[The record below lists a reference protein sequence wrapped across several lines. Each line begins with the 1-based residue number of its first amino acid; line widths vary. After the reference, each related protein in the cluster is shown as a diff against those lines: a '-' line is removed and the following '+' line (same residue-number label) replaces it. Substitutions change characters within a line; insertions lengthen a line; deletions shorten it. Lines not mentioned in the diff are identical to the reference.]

1 MSKREIGM
9 KNKVFVVLAV
19 MGMSAACSNVDFNT
33 LLLNSNSSN
42 TAKLNACMLNEANSR
57 ANAGTLFT
65 SGLGVRATAEDIAQD
80 CIKKLTLQACG
91 LDNTAVSNATNIIN
105 ALKDAQ

>member
-1 MSKREIGM
+1 MM
-9 KNKVFVVLAV
+9 KKVFGGLAVVLLI
-19 MGMSAACSNVDFNT
+19 SACSNVDFNT

-65 SGLGVRATAEDIAQD
+65 TGLGVKETAEDIAKD
-80 CIKKLTLQACG
+80 CIKKLTLQAYG

-105 ALKDAQ
+105 ALKDTQ